1 MQKWRKKKKLKFSFL
16 SKFKKIFFMKLLSL
30 LRLKFFVSSFCR
42 NIESRGS
49 AKSPKIRQTLNILQ
63 TFIFSAKSS
72 REGMFIV

>member
-1 MQKWRKKKKLKFSFL
+1 
-16 SKFKKIFFMKLLSL
+16 MKLLSL
-30 LRLKFFVSSFCR
+30 LRLKFFISSFCR